1 MEIIVI
7 LLMAIFGVL
16 LYIAYLLY
24 HLLYRIAKNQKV
36 GFETIYDLIKEK
48 K

>member
-1 MEIIVI
+1 MIIVLLIGI
-7 LLMAIFGVL
+7 LLTLGF
-16 LYIAYLLY
+16 IADM
-24 HLLYRIAKNQKV
+24 LYRWLYTIAKNQKV